1 MTRLRRFF
9 LGLLSWFLPAR
20 LYLRLMRK
28 QIENLRSAL
37 EGAVA
42 EGLLEALL
50 EDMSIAFVFLRGFR
64 LNLADFSGKYLFRT
78 SNGNMACRALFANR
92 HMQVLRGESK
102 DYDVA
107 VTFKD
112 PAAFFQFLFSRD
124 QDILASLLADAVVVD
139 GNLNYIYKFAF
150 MARDLMHRLR
160 LADLVDRL
168 LARLR
173 MA

>member
-1 MTRLRRFF
+1 MTRIKHFF
-9 LGLLSWFLPAR
+9 FKLLSWFLPADIR
-20 LYLRLMRK
+20 LRFMHK
-28 QIENLRSAL
+28 EIANLTSAL
-37 EGAVA
+37 EGALA
-42 EGLLEALL
+42 EGLLEVLL
-50 EDMSIAFVFLRGFR
+50 EAMSIAFVFLRGFR

-78 SNGNMACRALFANR
+78 SKGNMACRALFVNR

-124 QDILASLLADAVVVD
+124 RDILASLLADAVVVD

-150 MARDLMHRLR
+150 MARDLMHRLS

-173 MA
+173 PA